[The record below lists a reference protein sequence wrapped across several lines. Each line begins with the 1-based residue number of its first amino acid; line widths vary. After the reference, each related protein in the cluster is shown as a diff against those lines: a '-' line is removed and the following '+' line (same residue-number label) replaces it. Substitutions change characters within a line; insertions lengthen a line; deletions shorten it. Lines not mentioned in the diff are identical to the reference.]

1 MRLLTFLILL
11 VGPSLACAT
20 ELTGR
25 ELALLRVILKQDM
38 QSDVRAAVAEPNY
51 VDANDV
57 APLETA
63 LGRCPDADDLHAVM
77 TDAANPPFRRFNAS
91 RALAYLGDRRC
102 MKMLSDIAGGDLVLS
117 ASAFE
122 QSKAALCLL
131 YLGYDFPAHFLF
143 TRLPNPLYPELNLLL
158 DPPADLN
165 PPNPLYSV
173 RYDAPDPP
181 YAKEQIEAAVLARLG
196 PYELEIR
203 GPLTTLDVEYRELQR
218 DMEHLAAYKPVSP
231 WISVECW
238 DEWQSF
244 KAQMR
249 EGDLLYYFITD
260 EISWSLLGGCEGY
273 VLIREG
279 QVAHLLVTALN

>member
-1 MRLLTFLILL
+1 
-11 VGPSLACAT
+11 
-20 ELTGR
+20 LTGR
-25 ELALLRVILKQDM
+25 ELALLRVILRQDM
-38 QSDVRAAVAEPNY
+38 RADVRAAVAEPNY

-63 LGRCPDADDLHAVM
+63 LGRCPSIEDLNDVM
-77 TDAANPPFRRFNAS
+77 TDEANPPFRRFNAS

-102 MKMLSDIAGGDLVLS
+102 MKRLWDIAGGDLVLS
-117 ASAFE
+117 ASSFE

-181 YAKEQIEAAVLARLG
+181 YSKEQIEAVVLARLG

-218 DMEHLAAYKPVSP
+218 DMEQQAAFERVSP

-238 DEWQSF
+238 EEWQSF

-249 EGDLLYYFITD
+249 KGDLLYYFITD
-260 EISWSLLGGCEGY
+260 EISWSLLGGREGY
-273 VLIREG
+273 VLVREG
-279 QVAHLLVTALN
+279 QVVHLLVTALN